1 LFQHEPQFKTK
12 TLSHIFNSAR
22 HCEQGE
28 ATKNPA
34 WINQD
39 GVKKISFKIILSRSL
54 REDRY
59 QPTHDRNSRKP

>member
-1 LFQHEPQFKTK
+1 LNRKLFQHEPQFK
-12 TLSHIFNSAR
+12 
-22 HCEQGE
+22 
-28 ATKNPA
+28 TKNPA